1 MGFIIGALAGAVVML
16 LYAPKSGDIT
26 REELRAQTEDLR
38 RRAEELQKIAQKLAD
53 DASVKGCELI
63 AEDKKQWDSSSAG
76 LASTGSRSRP
86 ELSTNQDCRVC
97 SSNRGA
103 W

>member
-53 DASVKGCELI
+53 DASVKGREL
-63 AEDKKQWDSSSAG
+63 ADEAKRQWQRSGKNPGGSEGGSA
-76 LASTGSRSRP
+76 S
-86 ELSTNQDCRVC
+86 
-97 SSNRGA
+97 
-103 W
+103 